1 MKLIKVDGR
10 YPLREKIEEAA
21 QVIRAGGLVAFPT
34 ETVYGLGADVFNP
47 SAVARVF
54 AVKNRPLNQPLII
67 APSSLAEISKLVK
80 KIPATAKKL
89 IDKFFP
95 GPLTLVL
102 LKSKIVPDI
111 LTAGKEKIALRIPDH
126 PVVLALLSEVKRPL
140 TATSA
145 NRTGQP
151 SPTDAQQVAE
161 ALRSTASGSD
171 LILDAGPTKFGI
183 ESTILDLTDKPV
195 ILRTGAI
202 SKDAIEAIIGPVQVF
217 QKNLINPN

>member
-1 MKLIKVDGR
+1 MKLIKVDAQ

-21 QVIRAGGLVAFPT
+21 QVIAAGGLVAFPT

-67 APSSLAEISKLVK
+67 APSSRAEIYRLVK

-102 LKSKIVPDI
+102 LKSEIVPDI
-111 LTAGKEKIALRIPDH
+111 ITAGKPVVAFRIPDH
-126 PVVLALLSEVKRPL
+126 PVVLALLSAVKRPL

-161 ALRSTASGSD
+161 SLRGTASGSSSTD

-183 ESTILDLTDKPV
+183 ESTILDLTDKPT
-195 ILRTGAI
+195 ILRIGAV
-202 SKDAIEAIIGPVQVF
+202 SKDAIEAVIGPVQVF
-217 QKNLINPN
+217 QKKSD

>member
-67 APSSLAEISKLVK
+67 APGSLAEISKLVK

-126 PVVLALLSEVKRPL
+126 PVVLALLSAVKKPL

-145 NRTGQP
+145 NLTGHP
-151 SPTDAQQVAE
+151 SPTDATKVIRD
-161 ALRSTASGSD
+161 LDNNID

-183 ESTILDLTDKPV
+183 ESTILDLTDKPT

-202 SKDAIEAIIGPVQVF
+202 SKEAIEAIIGPVQVF